1 MCFRELNSG
10 GYENTKYRIN
20 RFVLQESG
28 KVVEGCLTV
37 KNYWGLLTGDDEVGL
52 EIADILVGQVGL
64 EPTTGRL

>member
-37 KNYWGLLTGDDEVGL
+37 KNQNGLSFRKETLFEGNAGPDTHLWGKV
-52 EIADILVGQVGL
+52 
-64 EPTTGRL
+64 

>member
-1 MCFRELNSG
+1 MITGWILTG
-10 GYENTKYRIN
+10 
-20 RFVLQESG
+20 V
-28 KVVEGCLTV
+28 CLTV